1 MRGKSDR
8 RTGKLLA
15 IDGLATGTVT
25 VRKVAA
31 LEHELKKEHG
41 EVLIRMLGP
50 HVRVKDTYAGDDAVE
65 RATRVAKPMLA
76 RRELTEVLS
85 SLRDDVV
92 IELERNA
99 TSRLR
104 VHRDIELKRTY

>member
-1 MRGKSDR
+1 MRGTSDR
-8 RTGKLLA
+8 RTGELLA
-15 IDGLATGTVT
+15 IDRLATSTVT

-31 LEHELKKEHG
+31 LEHELKKKHSEMS
-41 EVLIRMLGP
+41 IRMLGP
-50 HVRVKDTYAGDDAVE
+50 HVRVKDTYAGDDTVE

-76 RRELTEVLS
+76 RRKLTEVLS
-85 SLRDDVV
+85 GLRDDVV

>member
-1 MRGKSDR
+1 M
-8 RTGKLLA
+8 
-15 IDGLATGTVT
+15 
-25 VRKVAA
+25 
-31 LEHELKKEHG
+31 KKKPG
-41 EVLIRMLGP
+41 EVSIRMLGP
-50 HVRVKDTYAGDDAVE
+50 HVCVKDTYAGDDAVE
-65 RATRVAKPMLA
+65 RATRVAKPMLT

-92 IELERNA
+92 IELECNA